1 MRSRFAIGL
10 VATTALVLSACSDAG
25 SDTDTG
31 TDTAEHAAGDI
42 SLVVTTTPLGSVT
55 GQIATCAG
63 GTATTLMPV
72 NADPHVFSASSA
84 QVADMVKADL
94 VIANGL
100 GLEGGLDAPL
110 QQVEADGTEVLH
122 VAEHIDPLPW
132 GDHEHEHEHG
142 HEHEHEHGEAGHEG
156 HNHGDLDP
164 HFWLDVAR
172 MAEAAQ
178 LIGDEVAERTG
189 DDTWSECGAEVSREL
204 TALDEE
210 IREELSVVPEGR
222 RTIVTDHEAFGY
234 FNHAYNFHSAGVVV
248 PGGSTEAQPS
258 SADLASLA
266 GVIRE
271 ENVPVIFT
279 NAAVNQTLVDALAA
293 EVGEDVR
300 VVSLYEGS
308 VGPKDGPAADYQGMM
323 RENARLIV
331 EALG

>member
-10 VATTALVLSACSDAG
+10 VATTALVLSACSDA
-25 SDTDTG
+25 DTADTTG
-31 TDTAEHAAGDI
+31 TKAEQAAGDI
-42 SLVVTTTPLGSVT
+42 SLVVITTPLGSVT
-55 GQIATCAG
+55 EQIATCAG
-63 GTATTLMPV
+63 GTSTTLMPV
-72 NADPHVFSASSA
+72 NADPHDFSASSA

-100 GLEGGLDAPL
+100 GLEGGLDASL

-132 GDHEHEHEHG
+132 GDHEYEHAHEE
-142 HEHEHEHGEAGHEG
+142 EGHEG

-189 DDTWSECGAEVSREL
+189 DDTWSECGAEVSGEL

-210 IREELSVVPEGR
+210 IREDLSVIPEER

-234 FNHAYNFHSAGVVV
+234 FNNAYDFHSAGVVI

-293 EVGEDVR
+293 EVGEDVQ

>member
-10 VATTALVLSACSDAG
+10 VATTALVLSACSDA
-25 SDTDTG
+25 DTADTTG
-31 TDTAEHAAGDI
+31 TKAEQAAGDI

-55 GQIATCAG
+55 EQIATCAG
-63 GTATTLMPV
+63 GTSTTLMPV
-72 NADPHVFSASSA
+72 NADPHDFSVSSA

-100 GLEGGLDAPL
+100 GLEVGLDASL

-132 GDHEHEHEHG
+132 GDHEHEHA
-142 HEHEHEHGEAGHEG
+142 HEEEGHEG

-172 MAEAAQ
+172 MSEAAQ

-189 DDTWSECGAEVSREL
+189 DDTWSECGAEVSGEL

-210 IREELSVVPEGR
+210 IREDLSVIPEER

-234 FNHAYNFHSAGVVV
+234 FNNAYDFHSAGVVI

-293 EVGEDVR
+293 EVGENVQ

-323 RENARLIV
+323 RENVRLIN

>member
-10 VATTALVLSACSDAG
+10 VATTALVLSACSDA
-25 SDTDTG
+25 DTADTTG
-31 TDTAEHAAGDI
+31 TKAEQAAGDI

-55 GQIATCAG
+55 EQIATCAG
-63 GTATTLMPV
+63 GTSTTLMPV
-72 NADPHVFSASSA
+72 NADPHDFSASSA

-100 GLEGGLDAPL
+100 GLEGGLDASL

-132 GDHEHEHEHG
+132 GDHEHERAHE
-142 HEHEHEHGEAGHEG
+142 EEGHEG
-156 HNHGDLDP
+156 RNHGDLDP

-189 DDTWSECGAEVSREL
+189 DDTWSECGAEVSGEL

-210 IREELSVVPEGR
+210 IREDLSVIPEER
-222 RTIVTDHEAFGY
+222 RTVVTDHEAFGY
-234 FNHAYNFHSAGVVV
+234 FNNAYDFHSAGVVI

-293 EVGEDVR
+293 EVGEDVQ

>member
-10 VATTALVLSACSDAG
+10 VATTALVLSACSDA
-25 SDTDTG
+25 DTADTTG
-31 TDTAEHAAGDI
+31 TKAEQAAGDI

-55 GQIATCAG
+55 EQIATCAG
-63 GTATTLMPV
+63 GTSTTLMPV
-72 NADPHVFSASSA
+72 NADPHDFSASSA

-100 GLEGGLDAPL
+100 GLEGSLDASL

-132 GDHEHEHEHG
+132 GDHDHEHA
-142 HEHEHEHGEAGHEG
+142 HEEEGHEG

-189 DDTWSECGAEVSREL
+189 DDTWSECGAEVSGEL

-210 IREELSVVPEGR
+210 IREDLSVIPEER

-234 FNHAYNFHSAGVVV
+234 FNNAYDFHSAGVVI

-293 EVGEDVR
+293 EVGEDVQ

>member
-1 MRSRFAIGL
+1 MRSRFAVGL
-10 VATTALVLSACSDAG
+10 VATTALVLSACSDA
-25 SDTDTG
+25 DTADTTG
-31 TDTAEHAAGDI
+31 TKAEHAAGDI

-132 GDHEHEHEHG
+132 GDHDHDQAHEEEG
-142 HEHEHEHGEAGHEG
+142 REG

-210 IREELSVVPEGR
+210 IREDLSVIPEER

-234 FNHAYNFHSAGVVV
+234 FNNAYDFHSAGVVI

-293 EVGEDVR
+293 EVGEDVQ

>member
-10 VATTALVLSACSDAG
+10 VATTALVLSACSDA
-25 SDTDTG
+25 DTADTTG
-31 TDTAEHAAGDI
+31 TKAEQAAGDI

-55 GQIATCAG
+55 EQIATCAG
-63 GTATTLMPV
+63 GTSTTLMPV
-72 NADPHVFSASSA
+72 NADPHDFSASSA

-100 GLEGGLDAPL
+100 GLEGGLDASL

-122 VAEHIDPLPW
+122 LAEHIDPLPW
-132 GDHEHEHEHG
+132 GDHEHEHA
-142 HEHEHEHGEAGHEG
+142 HEEEGHEG

-189 DDTWSECGAEVSREL
+189 DDTWSECGAEVSGEL

-210 IREELSVVPEGR
+210 IREDLSDIPEER

-234 FNHAYNFHSAGVVV
+234 FNNAYDFHSAGVVI

-293 EVGEDVR
+293 EVGEDVQ

>member
-10 VATTALVLSACSDAG
+10 VATTALVLSACSDA
-25 SDTDTG
+25 DTADTTG
-31 TDTAEHAAGDI
+31 TKAEQAAGDI

-55 GQIATCAG
+55 EQIATCAG
-63 GTATTLMPV
+63 GTSTTLMPV
-72 NADPHVFSASSA
+72 NADPHDFSASSA

-100 GLEGGLDAPL
+100 GLEGGLDASL

-122 VAEHIDPLPW
+122 VAEHIDPVPW
-132 GDHEHEHEHG
+132 GDHEHEHA
-142 HEHEHEHGEAGHEG
+142 HEEEGHEG

-189 DDTWSECGAEVSREL
+189 DDTWSECGAEVSGEL

-210 IREELSVVPEGR
+210 IREDLSVIPEER

-234 FNHAYNFHSAGVVV
+234 FNNAYDFHSAGVVI

-293 EVGEDVR
+293 EVGEDVQ

>member
-10 VATTALVLSACSDAG
+10 VATTALVLSACSDA
-25 SDTDTG
+25 
-31 TDTAEHAAGDI
+31 DTAGTKAEQAAGDI

-55 GQIATCAG
+55 EQIATCAG
-63 GTATTLMPV
+63 GTSTTLMPV
-72 NADPHVFSASSA
+72 NADPHDFSASSA

-100 GLEGGLDAPL
+100 GLEGGLDASL

-132 GDHEHEHEHG
+132 GDHEHEHEDHD
-142 HEHEHEHGEAGHEG
+142 
-156 HNHGDLDP
+156 HGDLDP

-189 DDTWSECGAEVSREL
+189 DDTWSECGAEVSGEL

-210 IREELSVVPEGR
+210 IREDLSVIPEER

-234 FNHAYNFHSAGVVV
+234 FNNAYDFHSAGVVI

-271 ENVPVIFT
+271 ENVPVIFA
-279 NAAVNQTLVDALAA
+279 NAAVNQTLVDALAS
-293 EVGEDVR
+293 EVGEDVQ

-308 VGPKDGPAADYQGMM
+308 VGPNDGPAADYQGMM

>member
-10 VATTALVLSACSDAG
+10 VATTALVLSACSDA
-25 SDTDTG
+25 DTADTTG
-31 TDTAEHAAGDI
+31 TKAEQAAGDI

-55 GQIATCAG
+55 EQIATCAG
-63 GTATTLMPV
+63 GTSTTLMPV
-72 NADPHVFSASSA
+72 NADPHDFSASSA

-100 GLEGGLDAPL
+100 GLEGGLDASL

-132 GDHEHEHEHG
+132 GDHEHEHA
-142 HEHEHEHGEAGHEG
+142 HEEEGHEG

-189 DDTWSECGAEVSREL
+189 DDTWSECGAEVSGEL

-210 IREELSVVPEGR
+210 IREDLSVIPEER

-234 FNHAYNFHSAGVVV
+234 FNNAYEFHSAGVVI

-293 EVGEDVR
+293 EVGEDVQ

>member
-10 VATTALVLSACSDAG
+10 VATTALVLSACSDA
-25 SDTDTG
+25 DTADTTG
-31 TDTAEHAAGDI
+31 TKAEQAAGDI
-42 SLVVTTTPLGSVT
+42 SFVVTTTPLGSVT
-55 GQIATCAG
+55 EQIATCAG
-63 GTATTLMPV
+63 GTSTTLMPV
-72 NADPHVFSASSA
+72 NADPHDFSASSA

-100 GLEGGLDAPL
+100 GLEGGLDASL

-132 GDHEHEHEHG
+132 GDHEHEHA
-142 HEHEHEHGEAGHEG
+142 HEEEGHEG

-189 DDTWSECGAEVSREL
+189 DDTWSECGAEVSGEL

-210 IREELSVVPEGR
+210 IREDLSVIPEER

-234 FNHAYNFHSAGVVV
+234 FNNAYDFHSAGVVI

-293 EVGEDVR
+293 EVGEDVQ

>member
-10 VATTALVLSACSDAG
+10 VATTALVLSACSDA
-25 SDTDTG
+25 DTADTTG
-31 TDTAEHAAGDI
+31 TKAEQAAGDI

-55 GQIATCAG
+55 EQIATCAG
-63 GTATTLMPV
+63 GTSTTLMPV
-72 NADPHVFSASSA
+72 NADPHDFSASSA

-100 GLEGGLDAPL
+100 GLEGGLDASL

-132 GDHEHEHEHG
+132 GDHEHEHA
-142 HEHEHEHGEAGHEG
+142 HEEEGHEG

-189 DDTWSECGAEVSREL
+189 DGTWSECGAEVSGEL

-210 IREELSVVPEGR
+210 IREDLSVIPEER

-234 FNHAYNFHSAGVVV
+234 FNNAYDFHSAGVVI

-293 EVGEDVR
+293 EVGEDVQ

>member
-10 VATTALVLSACSDAG
+10 VATTALVLSACSDA
-25 SDTDTG
+25 DTADTTG
-31 TDTAEHAAGDI
+31 TKAEQAAGDI

-55 GQIATCAG
+55 EQIATCAG
-63 GTATTLMPV
+63 GTSTTLMPV
-72 NADPHVFSASSA
+72 NADPHDFSASSA

-100 GLEGGLDAPL
+100 GLEGGLDASL

-132 GDHEHEHEHG
+132 GDHEHEHA
-142 HEHEHEHGEAGHEG
+142 HEEEGHEG

-189 DDTWSECGAEVSREL
+189 DDTWSECGAEVSGEL

-210 IREELSVVPEGR
+210 IREDLSVIPEER

-234 FNHAYNFHSAGVVV
+234 FNNAYDFHSAGVVI

-271 ENVPVIFT
+271 ENIPVIFT

-293 EVGEDVR
+293 EVGEDVQ

>member
-10 VATTALVLSACSDAG
+10 VATTALVLSACSDA
-25 SDTDTG
+25 
-31 TDTAEHAAGDI
+31 DTADTTGAKAEQAAGDI

-55 GQIATCAG
+55 EQIATCAG
-63 GTATTLMPV
+63 GTSTTLMPV
-72 NADPHVFSASSA
+72 NADPHDFSASSA

-100 GLEGGLDAPL
+100 GLEGGLDASL

-132 GDHEHEHEHG
+132 GDHEHEHEDHDHG
-142 HEHEHEHGEAGHEG
+142 DEHAHEEEGHEG

-189 DDTWSECGAEVSREL
+189 DDTWSECGAEVSGEL

-210 IREELSVVPEGR
+210 IREDLSVIPEER

-234 FNHAYNFHSAGVVV
+234 FNNAYDFHSAGVVI

-293 EVGEDVR
+293 EVGEDVQ

>member
-10 VATTALVLSACSDAG
+10 VATTALVLSACSDA
-25 SDTDTG
+25 DTADTTG
-31 TDTAEHAAGDI
+31 TKAEQAAGDI

-55 GQIATCAG
+55 EQIATCAG
-63 GTATTLMPV
+63 GTSTTLMPV
-72 NADPHVFSASSA
+72 NADPHDFSASSA

-100 GLEGGLDAPL
+100 GLEGGLDASL

-122 VAEHIDPLPW
+122 LAEHIDPLPW
-132 GDHEHEHEHG
+132 GDHEHAHE
-142 HEHEHEHGEAGHEG
+142 EEGHEG

-189 DDTWSECGAEVSREL
+189 DDTWSECGAEVSGEL

-210 IREELSVVPEGR
+210 IREDLSVIPEER

-234 FNHAYNFHSAGVVV
+234 FNNAYDFHSAGVVI

-293 EVGEDVR
+293 EVGEDVQ

>member
-10 VATTALVLSACSDAG
+10 VATTALVLSACSDA
-25 SDTDTG
+25 DTADTTG
-31 TDTAEHAAGDI
+31 TKAEQAAGDI

-55 GQIATCAG
+55 EQIATCAG
-63 GTATTLMPV
+63 GTSTTLMPV
-72 NADPHVFSASSA
+72 NADPHDFSASSA

-100 GLEGGLDAPL
+100 GLEGGLDASL

-122 VAEHIDPLPW
+122 LAEHIDPLPW
-132 GDHEHEHEHG
+132 GDHEHEHA
-142 HEHEHEHGEAGHEG
+142 HEEEGHEG

-189 DDTWSECGAEVSREL
+189 DDTWSECGAEVSGEL

-210 IREELSVVPEGR
+210 IREDLSVIPEER

-234 FNHAYNFHSAGVVV
+234 FNNAYDFHSAGVVI

-293 EVGEDVR
+293 EVGEDVQ

>member
-10 VATTALVLSACSDAG
+10 VATTALVLSACSDA
-25 SDTDTG
+25 DTADTTG
-31 TDTAEHAAGDI
+31 TKAEQAAGDI

-55 GQIATCAG
+55 EQIATCAG
-63 GTATTLMPV
+63 GTSTTLMPV
-72 NADPHVFSASSA
+72 NADPHDFSASSA

-100 GLEGGLDAPL
+100 GLEGGLDASL

-132 GDHEHEHEHG
+132 GDHEHEHA
-142 HEHEHEHGEAGHEG
+142 HEEEGHEG

-189 DDTWSECGAEVSREL
+189 DDTWSECGTEVSGEL

-210 IREELSVVPEGR
+210 IREDLSVIPEER

-234 FNHAYNFHSAGVVV
+234 FNNAYDFHSAGVVI

-293 EVGEDVR
+293 EVGEDVQ

>member
-10 VATTALVLSACSDAG
+10 VATTALVLSACSDA
-25 SDTDTG
+25 DTADTTG
-31 TDTAEHAAGDI
+31 TKAEQAAGDI

-55 GQIATCAG
+55 EQIAACAG
-63 GTATTLMPV
+63 GTSTTLMPV
-72 NADPHVFSASSA
+72 NADPHDFSASSA

-100 GLEGGLDAPL
+100 GLEGGLDASL

-132 GDHEHEHEHG
+132 GDYEHE
-142 HEHEHEHGEAGHEG
+142 HEG

-189 DDTWSECGAEVSREL
+189 DDTWSECGAEVSGEL

-210 IREELSVVPEGR
+210 IREDLSVIPEER

-234 FNHAYNFHSAGVVV
+234 FNNAYDFHSAGVVI

-293 EVGEDVR
+293 EVGEDVQ

>member
-1 MRSRFAIGL
+1 MRSLFAIGL
-10 VATTALVLSACSDAG
+10 VATTALVLSACSD
-25 SDTDTG
+25 TG
-31 TDTAEHAAGDI
+31 TDADTTGTAAEQAAGDI

-55 GQIATCAG
+55 EQIATCAG
-63 GTATTLMPV
+63 GTSTTLMPV
-72 NADPHVFSASSA
+72 NADPHDFSASSS

-100 GLEGGLDAPL
+100 GLEGGLDASL

-132 GDHEHEHEHG
+132 GDHEH
-142 HEHEHEHGEAGHEG
+142 AHEG

-178 LIGDEVAERTG
+178 LIGDEVAERAG
-189 DDTWSECGAEVSREL
+189 DDTWSECGAEVSGEL

-210 IREELSVVPEGR
+210 IREDLSVIPEER

-234 FNHAYNFHSAGVVV
+234 FNNAYDFHSGGVVI

-279 NAAVNQTLVDALAA
+279 NAAVNQTLVDALAS
-293 EVGEDVR
+293 EVGEDVQ

-331 EALG
+331 EALA

>member
-10 VATTALVLSACSDAG
+10 VATTALVLSACSDA
-25 SDTDTG
+25 DTADTTG
-31 TDTAEHAAGDI
+31 TNAEQAAGDI

-55 GQIATCAG
+55 EQIATCAG
-63 GTATTLMPV
+63 GTSTTLMPV
-72 NADPHVFSASSA
+72 NADPHDFSASSA

-100 GLEGGLDAPL
+100 GLEGGLDASL

-132 GDHEHEHEHG
+132 GDHEHEHA
-142 HEHEHEHGEAGHEG
+142 HEEEGHEG

-189 DDTWSECGAEVSREL
+189 DDTWSECGTEVSGEL

-210 IREELSVVPEGR
+210 IREDLSVIPEER

-234 FNHAYNFHSAGVVV
+234 FNNAYDFHSAGVVI

-293 EVGEDVR
+293 EVGEDVQ

>member
-10 VATTALVLSACSDAG
+10 VATTALVLSACSDA
-25 SDTDTG
+25 DTADTTG
-31 TDTAEHAAGDI
+31 TKAEQAAGDI

-55 GQIATCAG
+55 EQIATCAG
-63 GTATTLMPV
+63 GTSTTLMPV
-72 NADPHVFSASSA
+72 NADPHDFSASSA

-100 GLEGGLDAPL
+100 GLEGGLDASL

-122 VAEHIDPLPW
+122 LAEHIDPLPW
-132 GDHEHEHEHG
+132 GDHEEE
-142 HEHEHEHGEAGHEG
+142 GHEG

-189 DDTWSECGAEVSREL
+189 DDTWSECGAEVSGEL

-210 IREELSVVPEGR
+210 IREDLSVIPEER

-234 FNHAYNFHSAGVVV
+234 FNNAYDFHSAGVVI

-271 ENVPVIFT
+271 ENVPVIFA
-279 NAAVNQTLVDALAA
+279 NAAVNQTLVDALAS
-293 EVGEDVR
+293 EVGEDVQ

-308 VGPKDGPAADYQGMM
+308 VGPNDGPAADYQGMM

>member
-10 VATTALVLSACSDAG
+10 VATTALVLSACSDA
-25 SDTDTG
+25 DTADTTG
-31 TDTAEHAAGDI
+31 TKAEQAAGDI

-55 GQIATCAG
+55 EQIAACAG
-63 GTATTLMPV
+63 GTSTTLMPV
-72 NADPHVFSASSA
+72 NADPHDFSASSA

-100 GLEGGLDAPL
+100 GLEGGLDASL

-132 GDHEHEHEHG
+132 GDHEHEHEDHDHG
-142 HEHEHEHGEAGHEG
+142 DEHAHEEEGHEG

-189 DDTWSECGAEVSREL
+189 DDTWSECGAEVSGEL

-210 IREELSVVPEGR
+210 IREDLSVIPEER

-234 FNHAYNFHSAGVVV
+234 FNNAYDFHSAGVVI

-293 EVGEDVR
+293 EVGEDVQ

>member
-10 VATTALVLSACSDAG
+10 VATTALVLSACSDA
-25 SDTDTG
+25 DTADTTG
-31 TDTAEHAAGDI
+31 TKAEHAAGDI

-132 GDHEHEHEHG
+132 GDHGDEHAHE
-142 HEHEHEHGEAGHEG
+142 EEGHEG

-178 LIGDEVAERTG
+178 LIGDEVTERTG
-189 DDTWSECGAEVSREL
+189 DDTWSECGAEVSGEL

-210 IREELSVVPEGR
+210 IREDLSVIPEER

-234 FNHAYNFHSAGVVV
+234 FNNAYDFHSAGVVI

-271 ENVPVIFT
+271 ENVPVIFA

-293 EVGEDVR
+293 EVGEDVQ